1 VRSGRREVDGWGLPS
16 GGWLVGWVVIYYK
29 HGDGCQWWM
38 GLGDMM
44 PGLGLFAAEKGSGPV
59 R

>member
-1 VRSGRREVDGWGLPS
+1 MDEWGLQS
-16 GGWLVGWVVIYYK
+16 GWLVGGVIYYEY
-29 HGDGCQWWM
+29 GDGYQWWM

>member
-1 VRSGRREVDGWGLPS
+1 MRSGRREVDEWGLQS
-16 GGWLVGWVVIYYK
+16 GWLVGGVIYYEY
-29 HGDGCQWWM
+29 GDGYQWWM